1 MGSQPRR
8 RQSKRAAKPAA
19 PAARGSASSED
30 NGARERI
37 LNAAEELFAARG
49 FNGVSV
55 RDIVKVARVNLGA
68 IPYYFGSKENLFKGV
83 FLRRVAPIQA
93 ERAQRV
99 ASARDG
105 GSRELIRN
113 LLEAVIEPAFRHTRQ
128 NDAYRRLAGRTATD
142 PTPEVRKII
151 AEIYKAHPQVLPG
164 ALREALAHL
173 DDEEFFWR
181 IMCVYGAMFY
191 VQANTG
197 HMQSTVAGKSFDS
210 SRTELAL
217 KYVVPFLEAGLKAPP
232 AAAPRRAGAGAK
244 RGRRSK
250 DG

>member
-1 MGSQPRR
+1 MVAQPRR
-8 RQSKRAAKPAA
+8 RQSKRTAKPAKSA
-19 PAARGSASSED
+19 TRSGAAAED

-37 LNAAEELFAARG
+37 LNAAEELFAVRG

-55 RDIVKVARVNLGA
+55 RDIVKIARVNLGA
-68 IPYYFGSKENLFKGV
+68 IPYYFGSKEKLFKDV

-99 ASARDG
+99 AGALDG
-105 GSRELIRN
+105 GSRDLIRD

-164 ALREALAHL
+164 ALRETLAHL
-173 DDEEFFWR
+173 NEEEFFWR

-232 AAAPRRAGAGAK
+232 AAPHRTGAGGSRGK
-244 RGRRSK
+244 RRKNG
-250 DG
+250 